1 MGRNRLSERA
11 GNAAAL
17 TGVFFALTLVAAM
30 VAAFAVLAHSW
41 LWVVALLIGAVC
53 LLACGWSA
61 LEIVI
66 ARQMDREWRARQ
78 RGVYEARPIERRE

>member
-17 TGVFFALTLVAAM
+17 TGVFFALTLVAGM
-30 VAAFAVLAHSW
+30 VAAFAVVAHSW
-41 LWVVALLIGAVC
+41 LWVVALLMGAVF

-78 RGVYEARPIERRE
+78 RGVYEARPIERRD

>member
-17 TGVFFALTLVAAM
+17 TGVFFALTLVAGM
-30 VAAFAVLAHSW
+30 VAVFAVVAHSW
-41 LWVVALLIGAVC
+41 LWVVALLIGAVF

-78 RGVYEARPIERRE
+78 RGVYEARPIERRD